1 MRGVAAMNSR
11 RDFLKCVTLSTAAAA
26 MPSLARVA
34 WAGGKSEAEMAL
46 VAQDTTNSV
55 LPPYE
60 TRSTAKSGWVPVR
73 VLDTEKMPIISGR
86 GPTGWGRKVL
96 FENKQTGDHLTIL
109 YVGPGA
115 EGAPV
120 HYHTFHEW
128 AYNIKGDFTNNEST
142 SPDQHYGPLQRF
154 REGNFLD
161 RPPYSLH
168 GGERGRQSYMKSQ
181 VGATILI
188 MEEGDVAG
196 GTFSVEPGTQMK
208 FNPDYKKIKSWSV
221 PRIIDT
227 IDKMPFEPHSSVPG
241 LEVKHLVD
249 DQGRGFRAIIRY
261 LPTGWDSSK
270 SPQSQQ
276 FARAYYFK
284 QAYQFNF
291 VIAGDIN
298 IQAYK
303 APGETAEKIDLGTHF
318 YIERAPMS
326 IFGLADGVVTKGGVV
341 WLEVTY
347 GKGTSISNTP
357 IEDPTYV

>member
-1 MRGVAAMNSR
+1 MTTGSR
-11 RDFLKCVTLSTAAAA
+11 RTFIKGASVAAAA
-26 MPSLARVA
+26 VVMPALSR
-34 WAGGKSEAEMAL
+34 GGKL
-46 VAQDTTNSV
+46 VQGAASGA

-60 TRSTAKSGWVPVR
+60 IRSSARSGWAAVR
-73 VLDTEKMPIISGR
+73 VLDTEKMPIVSGS

-96 FENKQTGDHLTIL
+96 FESKQTGDHLTIL

-128 AYNIKGDFTNNEST
+128 AYNIAGDFTNNEST

-188 MEEGDVAG
+188 MEEGDVSG
-196 GTFSVEPGTQMK
+196 GTFTVEPNTGMT
-208 FNPDYKKIKSWSV
+208 FNPDYKKIKTWSV

-227 IDKMPFEPHSSVPG
+227 IDKMPFEPHPSAAGV
-241 LEVKHLVD
+241 EVKHLVD

-261 LPTGWDSSK
+261 LPAGWESSK
-270 SPQSQQ
+270 APQ
-276 FARAYYFK
+276 FARAYHYK
-284 QAYQFNF
+284 QAWQFNF
-291 VIAGDIN
+291 VIAGDMN
-298 IQAYK
+298 IQTYR
-303 APGETAEKIDLGTHF
+303 APGEKAERFSLGNHF
-318 YIERAPMS
+318 YVERAPMS
-326 IFGLADGVVTKGGVV
+326 IFGLADGVVTNGGVV

-357 IEDPTYV
+357 IEDPTFA